1 MRPAPLRSAQGCSG
15 LRVCVLDGQYLAA
28 LAAVRSLGR
37 AGARVAVCAPEQAH
51 AVVGFASRYGHEAR
65 RLPDAALSEAA
76 FRSAL
81 ADAAA
86 GADAVLPCALASI
99 RALSDAPDWTP
110 RVLLPPIEAL
120 AHAVDKARLS
130 ATAAALGIPVP
141 RAFRPRDDVP
151 FPAVVKYRHGEALGL
166 KPEQRYAIVRDRA
179 ELDAVCRRMAERQPD
194 PVIQEHLPGEG
205 RGCSAICDRE
215 GRPAAFFC
223 HRRLREYPVRGGPS
237 TWAESIE
244 DPQLVAWTARLLL
257 HLRWR
262 GHAMVE
268 YKLGA
273 DGRPRLLEI
282 NPRPWGTYAL
292 AIASGVDF
300 PVLYCTLVRGGAV
313 ALPRYRTGVR
323 LRFWAKDVLAARAAG
338 VGIAAYVGNA
348 LRAPGVPAVFQWADP
363 APSAAYAR
371 RVLSRGGRTGVGA

>member
-1 MRPAPLRSAQGCSG
+1 MRTVPGRPARCCSN

-37 AGARVAVCAPEQAH
+37 AGAHVAVCAAEQAH
-51 AVVGFASRYGHEAR
+51 AVVAFASRYAHDAR
-65 RLPDAALSEAA
+65 RLPDAGRSEAA

-81 ADAAA
+81 VDVAA
-86 GADAVLPCALASI
+86 GADAVLPCALPSI
-99 RALSDAPDWTP
+99 RALSGAADWTA
-110 RVLLPPIEAL
+110 RVLVPPPEAL

-141 RAFRPRDDVP
+141 HAFGPGEEVP

-166 KPEQRYAIVRDRA
+166 KPEQRYAIVADRT
-179 ELDAVCRRMAERQPD
+179 ELDAVQRRMAERRPD
-194 PVIQEHLPGEG
+194 PVAQEWLPGEG

-313 ALPRYRTGVR
+313 SVPRYRTGVR
-323 LRFWAKDVLAARAAG
+323 LRFWAKDVLAARGAG
-338 VGIAAYVGNA
+338 VGFAAYLGNA
-348 LRAPGVPAVFQWADP
+348 LRTPGVPAVFQWADP
-363 APSAAYAR
+363 APSAAYACR
-371 RVLSRGGRTGVGA
+371 MLARGARPGVGA